1 MSDASTDMRIVAA
14 SPSKPGDLIVE
25 DREGNR
31 RLFIGSTGSLSRGA
45 LNVDFFDAL
54 LRRQRWE
61 PVEDSGWHS
70 LEELQA
76 KFTPGVVPQAKR
88 SGRRRLVS
96 AFARSH

>member
-1 MSDASTDMRIVAA
+1 MSDASAEMRIVAA

-25 DREGNR
+25 DHEGNR
-31 RLFIGSTGSLSRGA
+31 RLFIGSTGSLSRGG
-45 LNVDFFDAL
+45 LNADFFDAL

-61 PVEDSGWHS
+61 PVDDDGWYS

-76 KFTPGVVPQAKR
+76 MFTTAESSREKR
-88 SGRRRLVS
+88 SGRRRLVA

>member
-1 MSDASTDMRIVAA
+1 MSDASTEMRIVAA

-45 LNVDFFDAL
+45 LNLDFFDAL

-61 PVEDSGWHS
+61 PIDDDGWYS
-70 LEELQA
+70 LEELRA
-76 KFTPGVVPQAKR
+76 KFTPVEEAKGKHA
-88 SGRRRLVS
+88 GRRRLVA